1 MPSHSITHPG
11 AVLLYAMGRFLHL
24 SARGLIAAARSLDA
38 WLVMRQ
44 RLADAR
50 RDLREMSDRELRDVG
65 LTRSDIEYVA
75 NGGTRRTPR

>member
-1 MPSHSITHPG
+1 MSSHSITHPV
-11 AVLLYAMGRFLHL
+11 AVQLYSFGRFLFL
-24 SARGLIAAARSLDA
+24 SARGLIAVARSLDA

-44 RLADAR
+44 RAAAAQ
-50 RDLREMSDRELRDVG
+50 RDLRAMSDHELRDIG